1 MSDAPIEDAV
11 ENTEE
16 QAKKL
21 SLDVKIDEPGTCQRH
36 VTVTVAREDIDR
48 YFEEAIDEM
57 VPQAEV
63 PGFRVGRAPK
73 KLVAARFKDQVKE
86 QVKGGL
92 LMDSMEQVTAEADF
106 SAISEPSFDYNAVS
120 IPDSG
125 PLTFEFDIEVRPE
138 FDVPTWEG
146 LSLERPVREIDDE
159 AVTKHLNNILL
170 KYGEQAEVSEV
181 EAEDWLDVDL
191 EFSRDGKVI
200 SKATDERVRV
210 RPTLSFGNAEFEGF
224 DKLVVGG
231 KKGSEFTAKVT
242 ISDEDADESL
252 QNAEVDMKLTVR
264 SIRRD
269 EAPQLTPAFLER
281 IGGFEDEG
289 ELREVVEDELKRQFG
304 YHQQRRIRE
313 QISAQLTKDADWE
326 LPPDLLRRQAGREL
340 ERAVME
346 LESSGF
352 SMEQINSYANQLR
365 RNSLRSTEAALK
377 EHFILERIAEALE
390 IEAAP
395 EDYDAEIALIAMQ
408 RNEPPRRVRAR
419 MEKRGQLDTLRNQI
433 IERRVIEAITEKAN
447 FTETPFEEP
456 AMDTAAV
463 NHMIGHRADIAE
475 AEHNDQQGSL
485 SEKPDYS

>member
-1 MSDAPIEDAV
+1 MSDAPIDDAV
-11 ENTEE
+11 DNTEE
-16 QAKKL
+16 QAAKL

-36 VTVTVAREDIDR
+36 VTVTIAREDIDR

-86 QVKGGL
+86 QVKSGL

-106 SAISEPSFDYNAVS
+106 SAISEPNFDYNVVT
-120 IPDSG
+120 IPETG

-138 FDVPTWEG
+138 FDVPQWEG
-146 LSLERPVREIDDE
+146 LSLERPVREVDDE
-159 AVTKHLNNILL
+159 AVDKHLHRILM
-170 KYGEQAEVSEV
+170 KYAEQT
-181 EAEDWLDVDL
+181 EADTAAADDWLDVDF
-191 EFSRDGKVI
+191 EFSRDGKVL
-200 SKATDERVRV
+200 SKAEDERVRV

-224 DKLVVGG
+224 DQLVIGG
-231 KKGSEFTAKVT
+231 RKGDELKAKVT
-242 ISDEDADESL
+242 IDEQDSDESL
-252 QNAEVDMKLTVR
+252 QNAEVDMKLKIR
-264 SIRRD
+264 NIRRD
-269 EAPQLTPAFLER
+269 VPPSLTPAFLER
-281 IGGFEDEG
+281 IGGFEDEE
-289 ELREVVEDELKRQFG
+289 ELREVVEEELTRQFQ

-313 QISAQLTKDADWE
+313 QISNQLTKDANWE

-395 EDYDAEIALIAMQ
+395 EDYDAEIAMIALQ

-433 IERRVIEAITEKAN
+433 IERRVIEAITEKATFN
-447 FTETPFEEP
+447 EVPFEEP
-456 AMDTAAV
+456 PLDAAAV
-463 NHMIGHRADIAE
+463 NHSIGHRAEIAE
-475 AEHNDQQGSL
+475 AEHDDQQRKL
-485 SEKPDYS
+485 TDTPDYS